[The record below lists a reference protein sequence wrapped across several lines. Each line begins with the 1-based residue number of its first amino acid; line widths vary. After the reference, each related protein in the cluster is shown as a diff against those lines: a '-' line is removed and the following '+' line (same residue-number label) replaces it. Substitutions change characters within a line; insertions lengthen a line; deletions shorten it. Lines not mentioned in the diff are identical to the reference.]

1 MDKEKLGIALVVN
14 GRRYIW
20 KLSSDELAKVR
31 TGIFLNTDVLGI
43 LILMLDLVLKKKIGQ
58 TINYHVFLSPCVTIV
73 IVDKIYGKMVYEKAV
88 AYITNNI
95 RVEPFASQGNNFTD
109 SLFFA

>member
-1 MDKEKLGIALVVN
+1 M
-14 GRRYIW
+14 
-20 KLSSDELAKVR
+20 
-31 TGIFLNTDVLGI
+31 F
-43 LILMLDLVLKKKIGQ
+43 
-58 TINYHVFLSPCVTIV
+58 FLSPCVTIV
-73 IVDKIYGKMVYEKAV
+73 IVDKIYGKMVYEQAV